1 MKYLV
6 LICALFLCMACEE
19 DRSVDPTIMP
29 QATTTGEN
37 TFGCLMDGWVYV
49 SGRWGTPV
57 TTYSKQEGDTYNM
70 TISAEVDLKS
80 YITFT
85 ILNPKQGQIVD
96 YTDASFDTQSLEDG
110 KVRITRMSNGIISG
124 TFEGTRMTKGRFDL
138 KYRE

>member
-6 LICALFLCMACEE
+6 LICALFLCIACEE
-19 DRSVDPTIMP
+19 NRSVDPTIMP

-49 SGRWGTPV
+49 SGRWGTPT

-85 ILNPKQGQIVD
+85 ILNPKQGETVD
-96 YTDASFDTQSLEDG
+96 YTEASFDTQSLEDG
-110 KVRITRMSNGIISG
+110 KVHITRMSNGIISG
-124 TFEGTRMTKGRFDL
+124 TFEGTRMVKGRFDL